1 MAAILVI
8 YYGFYFLKKLKK
20 DQLSMKTLRKISK
33 MIFALVML
41 AAFTSTS
48 AFACTVCSGRSDS
61 SLAVGMNWGI
71 FTLMGVIVTV
81 LATFAGIFYL
91 HRSPPKRV
99 RQGGGTNDGTKFV

>member
-1 MAAILVI
+1 
-8 YYGFYFLKKLKK
+8 
-20 DQLSMKTLRKISK
+20 MKTLRKISK
-33 MIFALVML
+33 MIFALAML

-81 LATFAGIFYL
+81 LATFAGFFIYI
-91 HRSPPKRV
+91 V
-99 RQGGGTNDGTKFV
+99 RRQNAFAKAAEQMTEQNLSEAKV